1 MKYFTEYTLE
11 KLKSVPLERL
21 FPDLEGRG
29 KTKFCRCPWCRTEG
43 KAKGKRA
50 GLMVVDNPEQRR
62 RYIKCLSCNETAGGN
77 TINIMMKVLGK
88 NFQETCEYISNQT
101 GIPLQYRDEPQKT
114 TENKEDKPTDDISVS
129 IPVKLDEDSF
139 AAKQLAA
146 SGLTVEDVTAKVI
159 ISGHEVLVPTICK
172 GSLNVRTGS
181 VDYMQDEMLILY
193 YDLEGRRKMY
203 LPARNRSREIPYTR
217 VRWSN
222 PGLHLAKDGKPIKY
236 QTPAG
241 AQTTF
246 YFAQRLRAAYQSREH
261 IETLF
266 VQEGE
271 KKAEKAC
278 KHGIMSVAI
287 QGIGNI
293 GSQDKELDPEIQY
306 LVQRCQVKNIVFLM
320 DSDFADLHSSLK
332 DNDLVETRPK
342 AFARALIKFK
352 VFLQTLAQCGLFV
365 DLWFAHV
372 KPNENHEK
380 GIDDLLVGTLADRE
394 HELKL
399 DIEKAMLRINGK
411 GDFINVVNI
420 SAYSHTKILDLWHLN
435 SAQDFF
441 TEHREK
447 LIHLHEFKF
456 GHVSYKVVDGNFEVA
471 TEYGSG
477 GEFWLTYE
485 DDKGRIK
492 VDIQINDV
500 LDFLSTNGYRSF
512 KGLDG
517 VRKPVKIEG
526 GIISLVDEA
535 DTCKFVIDFVNRA
548 TKDKLI
554 RDSFME
560 YAIAKITPK
569 SLMMLTDLQ
578 TSAGIPSQTGQ
589 TVYYKDAQVYISVR
603 GIEVAPLTG
612 PVWRKNLIDRS
623 FYREDIFKE
632 INRNADGSYHFELTE
647 AGKECEFLS
656 YLLNTCRNPDE
667 EEIKDYKSYSQHV
680 MNKITCI
687 GYLLRDYKMLS
698 SAKAVIAI
706 DADNGQGDKA
716 EGRTGKSLIGVAISK
731 MVDQT
736 TINGRTMSND
746 DEFLYSEV
754 TPTTK
759 NIFIDD
765 VNDNF
770 RFKNFYQAITGN
782 LNVNVKRG
790 GRYTI
795 DFAQSP
801 KFYITSNHAI
811 SDIDDSALAR
821 ICFMQ
826 FSHWYSYSY
835 TPKME
840 FGHEFW
846 TQWDERQWQLFDNL
860 MIECVYIY
868 TLSEIHGWGTDGNGL
883 IQPPMDEIELRT
895 LWQEMGDIFFQW
907 AEIYFSPDGN
917 NINCRL
923 RRKDVFEAYLSEYGL
938 KSTQFTAK
946 SFGAKLEAYCKYT
959 GMHLNAHKKSRRQ
972 GDFASWITN
981 PKGRCFIGER
991 DVSHS
996 IEYITISTTDYL
1008 VKSQINK

>member
-1 MKYFTEYTLE
+1 MKYFEEYTIE
-11 KLKSVPLERL
+11 ELKTVPLDRL

-29 KTKFCRCPWCRTEG
+29 KTKFCRCPWCGIEG

-50 GLMVVDNPEQRR
+50 GLMVVDNPTQRR

-88 NFQETCEYISNQT
+88 DFRETCEYISNQT
-101 GIPLQYRDEPQKT
+101 GIPLHY
-114 TENKEDKPTDDISVS
+114 KEMQEEKPEQPDDGTQV
-129 IPVKLDEDSF
+129 PAKLDKDSF
-139 AAKQLAA
+139 AARQLAA

-159 ISGHEVLVPTICK
+159 VYGREVLIPTICK

-181 VDYMQDEMLILY
+181 VDYLQDEMLILY

-203 LPARNRSREIPYTR
+203 LPPKNRSREIPYTR

-222 PGLHLAKDGKPIKY
+222 PGLHLSKDGKPIKY
-236 QTPAG
+236 QTPSG
-241 AQTTF
+241 AESTF
-246 YFAQRLRAAYQSREH
+246 YFPQRLRAAYQSGTH

-266 VQEGE
+266 LQEGE

-293 GSQDKELDPEIQY
+293 GKEGKELDPEIQY
-306 LVQRCQVKNIVFLM
+306 LVQKCKVKNIVFLM
-320 DSDFADLHSSLK
+320 DSDYNNLHSSLK
-332 DNDLVETRPK
+332 DQDLIETRPK

-352 VFLQTLAQCGLFV
+352 VFLQTLSQCGLFV
-365 DLWFAHV
+365 DLWFAYV
-372 KPNENHEK
+372 KPNEANEK
-380 GIDDLLVGTLADRE
+380 GIDDLLTGSLAGKEDN
-394 HELKL
+394 LKV

-411 GDFINVVNI
+411 GDFVDVRNI
-420 SAYSHTKILDLWHLN
+420 SAYSQTKILDLWKLN

-441 TEHREK
+441 TEHREQ
-447 LIHLHEFKF
+447 LLSLHEFKF
-456 GHVSYKVVDGNFEVA
+456 GNVSYKVIDGEFKVD
-471 TEYGSG
+471 TEYGG
-477 GEFWLTYE
+477 NGEFWNTYE
-485 DDKGRIK
+485 DDKGRTK
-492 VDIQINDV
+492 VEIQINDV
-500 LDFLSTNGYRSF
+500 LDFLSANGYRSY
-512 KGLDG
+512 KGIDG
-517 VRKPVKIEG
+517 ERKPVKIENG
-526 GIISLVDEA
+526 VISFVDEA
-535 DTCKFVIDFVNRA
+535 DTCKFVIDYVNRS

-554 RDSFME
+554 RDAFME
-560 YAIAKITPK
+560 YAISRINPK
-569 SLMMLTDLQ
+569 SLMMLTDLK
-578 TSAGIPSQTGQ
+578 TTAGIPSQTGQ
-589 TVYYKDAQVYISVR
+589 TIYYNDAQIYISVR
-603 GIEVAPLTG
+603 GIEVSPLIG
-612 PVWRKNLIDRS
+612 PVWRRNLIDRP
-623 FYREDIFKE
+623 FVRERIFGDIRK
-632 INRNADGSYHFELTE
+632 NTDGSFSFALTE

-656 YLLNTCRNPDE
+656 YILNTCKNPDE
-667 EEIKDYKSYSQHV
+667 QEIKDYKSYCQHV
-680 MNKITCI
+680 LNKITCI

-698 SAKAVIAI
+698 SAKAVIAM
-706 DADNGQGDKA
+706 DADSGQGNKA

-731 MVDQT
+731 MIDQV
-736 TINGRTMSND
+736 TIDGRSMSND
-746 DEFLYSEV
+746 DDFLYSSV
-754 TPTTK
+754 TNTTK

-795 DFAQSP
+795 DFEQAP

-826 FSHWYSYSY
+826 FSHWYSYSF
-835 TPKME
+835 TPPME

-860 MIECVYIY
+860 MIECIHIY
-868 TLSEIHGWGTDGNGL
+868 TLSEMQSWGNAGNGL
-883 IQPPMDEIELRT
+883 IDPPMNEIELRT

-907 AEIYFSPDGN
+907 AEIYFSKDSEH
-917 NINCRL
+917 INCRMK
-923 RRKDVFEAYLSEYGL
+923 RKEVFEAYLEEYGL

-959 GMHLNAHKKSRRQ
+959 GMHFNAHKKSRRH
-972 GDFASWITN
+972 GDFASWIIN

-991 DVSHS
+991 DVSNS
-996 IEYITISTTDYL
+996 IEYITISTTDFL
-1008 VKSQINK
+1008 VRTQINQ